1 MTVFRTLPCDNEMG
15 TLANGAVITTPTAGG
30 KGTQMADSVG
40 PLFAAGI
47 APITKS
53 GYTILFL
60 PDAHNTELQNEGK
73 APVYYWLPK
82 NVRLARRDGDT
93 GDYAFSMIHFV
104 GVRSEDSHVGVD
116 GTEEVSGGLLAFSTT
131 TAIPGAILQE
141 AQNQIVE
148 MHRGSAD
155 RWWGWRNNVTPVF
168 RPAPIVSNT
177 TTVTNLSP
185 NPDGSVPVVNPPAGN
200 PGPAPDGSTPPPGRS
215 LRSSLPPDIESV
227 RRLPER
233 PMPRSVRRNAV
244 RDNKLDPWYCRMQ
257 GEGDGS
263 VTPLAENAY
272 SGLMG
277 SMPAALAWA
286 SFHGGSGGFC
296 VWQHMKLRVVSPVI
310 TLDIVG
316 DWDRIQDH
324 FSAAAHAGGWFWS
337 ADIKAAFNNMRQDGT
352 ITVNCFVDTTLPNAE
367 KLNEELNK
375 RSDLVY
381 QKFMEQAQKVIFDPP
396 AFNEEPAKA
405 SGGFLGLGG
414 GGALKLRRDK
424 THLHLEYHER
434 REIAYLQDFPISG
447 QLEGLHDEIKADP
460 AAEKKYFTT
469 LYLSDWERK
478 VSRVFVPVVN
488 WPDSA
493 RKWVGQP
500 VAMLS
505 VQAGYPNTQGV
516 VQWSGHLFQAT
527 DDPANAHWSMA
538 VEMKDA
544 ADVVNAPAGW
554 SPDKTFVK
562 RKIHFSEPPSPLEN
576 PFVRADVEKN
586 VVDLDPG
593 ELGTLTNDINNE
605 VRVDEVGG
613 LTVGPVFLNVDLE
626 SSKQIVEV
634 TFRALG
640 KKDDGNER
648 APVKFS
654 WGYTDQF
661 EPRFWVLFT
670 GQPDFLPKY
679 QYQVRVIVK
688 GSIFTKGMEWTGP
701 WEDASASGPMMVS
714 VPTPEDPGVTTRAL
728 PRQTAPEVRPAP
740 DVAPVR
746 PPNAPPARR
755 SLPTAEELDVSGWSV
770 RPVSTRDTAAADGDG
785 QLFESYGPAR

>member
-1 MTVFRTLPCDNEMG
+1 
-15 TLANGAVITTPTAGG
+15 
-30 KGTQMADSVG
+30 MADPIG
-40 PLFAAGI
+40 PLYAAGL

-53 GYTILFL
+53 GYTVLFL

-73 APVYYWLPK
+73 APVYYWLPNK
-82 NVRLARRDGDT
+82 VRLARRDGDT

-104 GVRSEDSHVGVD
+104 GIRSEDSNVGVD
-116 GTEEVSGGLLAFSTT
+116 GTEEVSGALLGFSTT
-131 TAIPGAILQE
+131 STIPGAVLEE
-141 AQNQIVE
+141 AQNQIRE
-148 MHRGSAD
+148 THRGSTD
-155 RWWGWRNNVTPVF
+155 RWWGWRNNVAPVF

-185 NPDGSVPVVNPPAGN
+185 NPDGSVPVVTPPGPGTGGN
-200 PGPAPDGSTPPPGRS
+200 PGGSPTPNGPTPPPGRA
-215 LRSSLPPDIESV
+215 LRASLPPEIGAVRTLRERPLPRTV
-227 RRLPER
+227 RRG
-233 PMPRSVRRNAV
+233 AV
-244 RDNKLDPWYCRMQ
+244 RDNNLDPWFVRMQ

-263 VTPLAENAY
+263 VTPMAENAY
-272 SGLMG
+272 SALMG

-286 SFHGGSGGFC
+286 AFHGGSGGFC
-296 VWQHMKLRVVSPVI
+296 VWQHLKLRVVSPVI

-324 FSAAAHAGGWFWS
+324 FSAAAHAGGWWWS
-337 ADIKAAFNNMRQDGT
+337 ADIQAEFNSMRQNGT
-352 ITVNCFVDTTLPNAE
+352 ITVNCFVDTTLPDAA

-381 QKFMEQAQKVIFDPP
+381 QKFMEQAQKAIFDPP

-405 SGGFLGLGG
+405 SGGVAGFGG
-414 GGALKLRRDK
+414 GVALKLRRDQ

-447 QLEGLHDEIKADP
+447 LLEGLHDEIKADP

-478 VSRVFVPVVN
+478 VSRVFAPVVN
-488 WPDSA
+488 WPDPA

-500 VAMLS
+500 CAMLS

-516 VQWSGHLFQAT
+516 VQWAGHLFQAN
-527 DDPANAHWSMA
+527 DAPADAHWAMA

-544 ADVVNAPAGW
+544 ADVANAPAGW
-554 SPDKTFVK
+554 TPDKTFVK
-562 RKIHFSEPPSPLEN
+562 RKVHFAEPPSPLEN
-576 PFVRADVEKN
+576 PFVRADIEKN

-593 ELGTLTNDINNE
+593 DLGTLTNDINIE

-613 LTVGPVFLNVDLE
+613 LAVGPIFLNVDLE

-640 KKDDGNER
+640 KKDDGTER

-654 WGYTDQF
+654 WGYGDQN

-679 QYQVRVIVK
+679 QYQVRVVVK

-701 WEDASASGPMMVS
+701 WEDASSSGPMMVS
-714 VPTPEDPGVTTRAL
+714 VPTPEDPGVTTRGLSGPAAPPAQQAL
-728 PRQTAPEVRPAP
+728 P
-740 DVAPVR
+740 VAPVR
-746 PPNAPPARR
+746 PPNAPPAQR
-755 SLPTAEELDVSGWSV
+755 SLPTAAELDVAGWSV
-770 RPVSTRDTAAADGDG
+770 RPGARSGTASATTSEG
-785 QLFESYGPAR
+785 QTFQSYSRAR